1 MGKSISAKLEDSRKF
16 LEKNGKS
23 NLNLKQALG
32 ALADAEK
39 SAAELSQLKARLS
52 ELTQARE
59 GSLSNLDQAIARVKL
74 EKKLKAKESRV
85 QAKLADLSSL
95 GGVAK

>member
-1 MGKSISAKLEDSRKF
+1 MGKSISEKLEDSRKF

-23 NLNLKQALG
+23 NLNIKQALA

-39 SAAELSQLKARLS
+39 SAAELSQLKARLGELS
-52 ELTQARE
+52 EARDE
-59 GSLSNLDQAIARVKL
+59 SLCSLDQAIARVKL